1 MTKSVGGGDLVQGDD
16 FEREMF
22 RNYSVALKMWS
33 RRFNTAE
40 IAAHLKQPEHIVQ
53 RWIWHWRELSREGM
67 A

>member
-1 MTKSVGGGDLVQGDD
+1 MSKADLIRGDE

-40 IAAHLKQPEHIVQ
+40 IAARLKQEEHVVL
-53 RWIWHWRELSREGM
+53 RWIHHWRELSREGL